1 MFAKVC
7 RLDSRYAR
15 NCLQLSHEGYENR
28 HHDRIYTIHDG
39 CIFPNALSFER
50 NDLQE
55 KLEKAYQRL
64 YQAGA
69 HYVVD
74 GIWDIPKIIDQI
86 QEKLKL
92 GEKP

>member
-1 MFAKVC
+1 MRYETPTGIAEGLNAGMWTIGVAKTGNEVG
-7 RLDSRYAR
+7 LSRAEIEK
-15 NCLQLSHEGYENR
+15 LSQ
-28 HHDRIYTIHDG
+28 
-39 CIFPNALSFER
+39 